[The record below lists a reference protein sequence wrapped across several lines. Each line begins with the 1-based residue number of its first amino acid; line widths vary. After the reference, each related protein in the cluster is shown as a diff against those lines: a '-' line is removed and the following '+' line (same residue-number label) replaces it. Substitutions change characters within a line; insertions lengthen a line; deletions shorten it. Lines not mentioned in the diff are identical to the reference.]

1 MRLIRRLLTGLLL
14 LVLAL
19 ALFLAGSIA
28 WDSLTGSGRVEA
40 IANTTI
46 DHAAGPAIATFLA
59 VPEGEGPFPA
69 VIMLHEFWG
78 MKSEIA
84 GKAEALADEGYV
96 VIAPDM
102 FRGNTTAWLP
112 RAIWMAVTTPQD
124 EIAADI
130 EAVFQWAKTQPEI
143 DPERI
148 VVMGFCF
155 GGGQALQFSLGQPEI
170 AATGIFY
177 GSLASDPALLGQL
190 PGPVLGIFGQL
201 DRAPSP
207 ADVAAFAAGLK
218 SAGIPH
224 EISVYPGVGH
234 AFVTDIEAIRRGG
247 AQGEAWAQFLD
258 WLQATVG

>member
-1 MRLIRRLLTGLLL
+1 
-14 LVLAL
+14 
-19 ALFLAGSIA
+19 
-28 WDSLTGSGRVEA
+28 
-40 IANTTI
+40 
-46 DHAAGPAIATFLA
+46 
-59 VPEGEGPFPA
+59 
-69 VIMLHEFWG
+69 
-78 MKSEIA
+78 
-84 GKAEALADEGYV
+84 V